1 MSSDLHEANQT
12 QKSSTSN
19 EWNSSLLQHPRF
31 ADKVR
36 QVSFQD
42 GQMTP
47 DNNSRKQDQTSSK
60 EHGDEN
66 NLSPYH
72 EKVANRRSCSFT
84 REPRSPSWNDAN
96 FNSSAMSSNTA
107 DEPKSAGDLS
117 EKDPSQLNL
126 SILAPNEV
134 INNRL
139 NLTARLGLI
148 E

>member
-1 MSSDLHEANQT
+1 M
-12 QKSSTSN
+12 
-19 EWNSSLLQHPRF
+19 QHPRF

-60 EHGDEN
+60 EHGDVK

-72 EKVANRRSCSFT
+72 DKVAYRRSSSFT

-96 FNSSAMSSNTA
+96 FNSSARSSNTA

-117 EKDPSQLNL
+117 EKDPS
-126 SILAPNEV
+126 
-134 INNRL
+134 
-139 NLTARLGLI
+139 
-148 E
+148 